1 MSKHGNNNQIINN
14 ETNNSKF
21 GKQQIAQSA
30 IKVKDAVNQFNR
42 IAAQRDSK

>member
-1 MSKHGNNNQIINN
+1 MSKHGNNQIIANDPA
-14 ETNNSKF
+14 NNSKF

-42 IAAQRDSK
+42 IAAQRDK